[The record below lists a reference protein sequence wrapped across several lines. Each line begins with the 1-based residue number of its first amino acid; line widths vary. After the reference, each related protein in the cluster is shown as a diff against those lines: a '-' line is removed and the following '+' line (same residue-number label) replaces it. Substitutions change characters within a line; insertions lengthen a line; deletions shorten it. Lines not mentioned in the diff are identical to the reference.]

1 MQRLVAYMNQFEK
14 ENISNAAVTSQH
26 HSSLMS
32 INQSHQQVTSTQ
44 QQPNQNT
51 DDKSMGNSVVD
62 LPSIEEPSKLRLSS
76 SSLSSYGD
84 SLSNDNNFED
94 NANQAESKTF
104 ESTGTIQISSNES
117 NPMIVTTQNLNSL
130 FANTNSRPHEIDR
143 RTYIVNKI
151 YDNLDENECEN
162 VNAKTTNKGISDNLN
177 EDDQYEKVILRH
189 KDKDE
194 KIEED
199 LVSKKEVNKST
210 QDKQR

>member
-14 ENISNAAVTSQH
+14 ENISNAAVTNQH

-84 SLSNDNNFED
+84 SLSN
-94 NANQAESKTF
+94 
-104 ESTGTIQISSNES
+104 
-117 NPMIVTTQNLNSL
+117 
-130 FANTNSRPHEIDR
+130 
-143 RTYIVNKI
+143 
-151 YDNLDENECEN
+151 
-162 VNAKTTNKGISDNLN
+162 
-177 EDDQYEKVILRH
+177 
-189 KDKDE
+189 
-194 KIEED
+194 
-199 LVSKKEVNKST
+199 
-210 QDKQR
+210 